1 MDQNRP
7 ENANNQHQNVHLH
20 MHHVCNCQ
28 GVINPGY
35 YPAVGYR
42 TPMPQL
48 LPYHTPSALVRPYL
62 QHYQYTQFNVGSQYS
77 VPIGHVTGSSTS
89 VYGPV
94 TSNSSTVDLVY
105 GSSTVKERRE
115 RDEGSGDTERA
126 NNESL
131 EGCDYAQITPPTNE
145 LLITDISEQT
155 AQENF
160 IKFLERS
167 CLTAEQIAYRNRNR
181 PCFRN
186 IQNLCI
192 RTRSEILK
200 PCTTISNIHSQ
211 GIPWATKDFIYA
223 FVRLTNCWHILKG
236 YWDNR
241 DGSSL
246 GKIEKELTP
255 EFKSCYVRWEKE
267 TMELAGQL
275 TKIFHNLDTN
285 LTSASSGANVHSANN
300 LIPPQVKLM
309 KSASEGTI
317 KKQSSPGENAT
328 TSTMANGSTTSKNV
342 RGIIHLP
349 ANEFSTAETLDQANQ
364 TYVGEYFKKEEYDF
378 KEEQKKRIYM
388 KPGSYSVPKKG
399 SDAAPPGNSPR
410 GIEFLET
417 AQNVNKVREA
427 ASERYWANIL
437 LSAGK
442 KLSQDFKSISEEDEK
457 SVGVLEN
464 DVNFSSSVN
473 IQEWLVSSNF
483 TEYVE
488 PQSPTSLQELKSYY
502 VDNTYDMFPQLDNMT
517 LLQRGTT
524 SHLQSTFSNGNAS
537 NSLSNNIMELATSKS
552 LQKESPFSES
562 SINSDTQRANPYELK
577 GRGLSEIGQCVLEN
591 LVGNLKAHVL
601 GPVAVEGEMDLEKIQ
616 KKIKD
621 SKYSY
626 VNEVVRDLRYI
637 LKLWNEVDIHN
648 ADWFSQ
654 KLELLLVENFNPYD
668 FSEIKGDPNE
678 PVGPLKACM
687 PSFFNNNCD
696 QII

>member
-7 ENANNQHQNVHLH
+7 ENTNNQHQNVHLH

-28 GVINPGY
+28 GIINPGY
-35 YPAVGYR
+35 YPTVGYR
-42 TPMPQL
+42 TPIPQL

-62 QHYQYTQFNVGSQYS
+62 QHYQYTQFNVGSQYT
-77 VPIGHVTGSSTS
+77 VPISHVTGSSTS
-89 VYGPV
+89 VYGPT

-105 GSSTVKERRE
+105 GAVKERRE
-115 RDEGSGDTERA
+115 RDEGNGDTERVS
-126 NNESL
+126 NEPL
-131 EGCDYAQITPPTNE
+131 ERFDYGQIASPANE

-255 EFKSCYVRWEKE
+255 EFKTCYVRWEKE

-285 LTSASSGANVHSANN
+285 LTSASSGANVYSANN
-300 LIPPQVKLM
+300 LIPPQVKLV

-317 KKQSSPGENAT
+317 KKQSSHGEAAT
-328 TSTMANGSTTSKNV
+328 ASTMANSNTASKNV

-349 ANEFSTAETLDQANQ
+349 TTEFSTAETSDQANQ
-364 TYVGEYFKKEEYDF
+364 TYAGQYFKKEEYDS
-378 KEEQKKRIYM
+378 KEEPTR
-388 KPGSYSVPKKG
+388 GYSVPKKG
-399 SDAAPPGNSPR
+399 FDVAPPGNSPR

-417 AQNVNKVREA
+417 AQNVNKIKA
-427 ASERYWANIL
+427 ATSERYWANIL

-457 SVGVLEN
+457 SIEVLEN

-502 VDNTYDMFPQLDNMT
+502 IDSTYDMLPQLDNMT

-524 SHLQSTFSNGNAS
+524 SNSQSNFSHGNGV
-537 NSLSNNIMELATSKS
+537 NSLSNGIMELATSRS
-552 LQKESPFSES
+552 LQKERPFPGS
-562 SINSDTQRANPYELK
+562 SISSDAQRTNPYELK
-577 GRGLSEIGQCVLEN
+577 GSGLSEIGQCVLEN
-591 LVGNLKAHVL
+591 IVGNLKAHIL
-601 GPVAVEGEMDLEKIQ
+601 GPVALEREMNLEKIQ
-616 KKIKD
+616 QKIKN
-621 SKYSY
+621 SEYSY
-626 VNEVVRDLRYI
+626 INEVVRDLRYI
-637 LKLWNEVDIHN
+637 VKVWNEVDTQN
-648 ADWFSQ
+648 AGWFSQ
-654 KLELLLVENFNPYD
+654 RLELLLVEHFNPYD
-668 FSEIKGDPNE
+668 FNEIKGDPNE

-696 QII
+696 RII